1 MKYQDS
7 LVNKMVEHGHKSVF
21 EGYES
26 FVVNSPVLISEI
38 NYKIYEGAG
47 KIAIIWS
54 HRKKV
59 TTKNN
64 SIAKIGWTDKCRR
77 IGGKIRRRRTQS
89 GVTDLRL
96 KAISISRGKQNDNPN
111 HRNIVRRDECRHS

>member
-38 NYKIYEGAG
+38 GHKIYEGAG

-77 IGGKIRRRRTQS
+77 IGGKNTAEADTKRRL
-89 GVTDLRL
+89 VLRL
-96 KAISISRGKQNDNPN
+96 KEISISLGN
-111 HRNIVRRDECRHS
+111 